1 MADKQHATKAE
12 KSKAPSAKS
21 QKNPNVFVRFFQSLK
36 NTASRL
42 GKYFRDVKSEM
53 KKVVWPGKQQIINN
67 TIVVLVVMA
76 IASVIVLALDTSF
89 ITLLKLAIGA

>member
-1 MADKQHATKAE
+1 MADKQNAAKAE
-12 KSKAPSAKS
+12 KSKATSGKS
-21 QKNPNVFVRFFQSLK
+21 QKKPNFFVRVAQGIK
-36 NTASRL
+36 NTFSRL

-53 KKVVWPGKQQIINN
+53 KKVVWPSKKQIINN
-67 TIVVLVVMA
+67 TVIVLVVMS

>member
-1 MADKQHATKAE
+1 M
-12 KSKAPSAKS
+12 
-21 QKNPNVFVRFFQSLK
+21 
-36 NTASRL
+36 
-42 GKYFRDVKSEM
+42 KSEM
-53 KKVVWPGKQQIINN
+53 KKVVWPGKKQIINN